1 MDEAINVCKD
11 SIAEKGKKI
20 LEMRSQEESID
31 LLEEVLY
38 VMNIITIIYTK
49 KCVSGFWYCFVKLV
63 G

>member
-20 LEMRSQEESID
+20 LEKRSQEESID

-38 VMNIITIIYTK
+38 VMNIITIIILYILK
-49 KCVSGFWYCFVKLV
+49 SVCQAFGIVL
-63 G
+63 